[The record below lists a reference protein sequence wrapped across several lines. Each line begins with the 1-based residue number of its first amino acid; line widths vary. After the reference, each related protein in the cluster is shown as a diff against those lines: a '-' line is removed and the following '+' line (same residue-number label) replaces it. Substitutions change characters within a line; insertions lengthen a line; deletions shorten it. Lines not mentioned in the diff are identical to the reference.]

1 MKSLLKKYIPSKFIQ
16 IWRSS
21 EFKRKAMN
29 RKIFSDGTT
38 YYGLQSEN
46 YERGIMV
53 LLDKLSL
60 DYKKFVNFGANT
72 GYYPVR
78 LASKFDAI
86 LAVEAL
92 TENYKILLLNI
103 HQNNL
108 SSKVTCLHLAVGD
121 AFRLVKF
128 YCGSTGGSLI
138 EGWNGQVNLNETVQL
153 VRGDNL
159 VSSFVSD
166 ESGALFLIDC
176 EAAEYEVLRG
186 LENTIANTNS
196 SFLVEIPCREFMPN
210 DEFNPNFLNI
220 FKLMDSYQYTPTLVN
235 NDGSLSKLSNEMVN
249 GFVRDNRYE
258 GMMVLYRR
266 TTEAG

>member
-1 MKSLLKKYIPSKFIQ
+1 MKSLFKKYIPSKYLQ

-21 EFKRKAMN
+21 ALKKKSMDRKVFA
-29 RKIFSDGTT
+29 DGTI
-38 YYGLQSEN
+38 YYGLQNED
-46 YERGIMV
+46 YERGIMFQ
-53 LLDKLSL
+53 LDKLSL
-60 DYKKFVNFGANT
+60 VYKKFVNFGANT

-78 LASKFDAI
+78 LAPKFDAI

-92 TENYKILLLNI
+92 TENYEVLLKNI

-121 AFRLVKF
+121 AFRLVEF
-128 YCGSTGGSLI
+128 FGSSTGGSLI
-138 EGWNGQVNLNETVQL
+138 KGWNDQDSLNEIVQL
-153 VRGDNL
+153 VKGDNL
-159 VSSFVSD
+159 VSSFVCD
-166 ESGALFLIDC
+166 QSGALFLIDC

-210 DEFNPNFLNI
+210 EEFNPNFLNI
-220 FKLMDSYQYTPTLVN
+220 FKLMNSYQYSSALVN

-249 GFVRDNRYE
+249 GFLEDNRYE
-258 GMMVLYRR
+258 GMMVLFRR
-266 TTEAG
+266 AMEAG